1 MIEPGG
7 CGGRSLVLPP
17 AGPRGELYRGR
28 VKGVVLGG
36 VAWPDKAVEL
46 LD

>member
-1 MIEPGG
+1 MNREAVVGG
-7 CGGRSLVLPP
+7 AWCYLPQ
-17 AGPRGELYRGR
+17 GPEGELYRGR
-28 VKGVVLGG
+28 VEGVVSGG